1 VSHNRKRLP
10 LKVSLDRRLRFE
22 TVLEDLLLALARP
35 AACGATTEVDASLR
49 RAARAVGLDDVW
61 LWTFGD
67 PHDPNWS
74 SRALLSGA
82 STICTLADELP
93 YALRRSLADRP
104 PGSWS
109 VAATPLHVGAL
120 ALGALFWVS
129 FQHGATWPADRL
141 EQLRILS
148 VVFADHLERQR
159 ASDSLAESNALRV
172 AILRSLPGH
181 VAVLDR
187 RGTIIAVN
195 QSWANVWSERES
207 SHGDTIGPG
216 VNFLDVCAAAARAG
230 AAGAA
235 DALGGVESVCNGLR
249 PDFELEYG
257 CVVAGDERWFRMT
270 VTPLR
275 LEDGGAVVA
284 HADITDYRRAQDA
297 LRDVSGRLIGAQE
310 QERAR
315 IGRELHDNVSQ
326 RLALL
331 SIKIDE
337 IRKALPASA
346 GKIAARIA
354 NLRAESRAVA
364 HEVHDL
370 SHRLHS
376 IKLEAL
382 GLVAAVQ
389 AHCRELSQ
397 YGVQV
402 QFSSANVPAILS
414 DDAALCVFR
423 VVQEALANVVKHSG
437 AANARVVLSGGDSE
451 IVLRVEDSGLG
462 FEPDTQSRGL
472 GLISMRERVRLLGG
486 DLTIRSTPLHGTV
499 IEARVP
505 AQVSRRQAGRSLP
518 AA

>member
-1 VSHNRKRLP
+1 MQ
-10 LKVSLDRRLRFE
+10 FE
-22 TVLEDLLLALARP
+22 TVLSDLVLALAKRS
-35 AACGATTEVDASLR
+35 ASGTRTIAEASLR

-61 LWTFGD
+61 LWTVGD
-67 PHDPNWS
+67 PRDPEWT
-74 SRALLSGA
+74 SRRLQSGA
-82 STICTLADELP
+82 SMIFTLADELP
-93 YALRRSLADRP
+93 RALRDALAGRSPD
-104 PGSWS
+104 SWS
-109 VAATPLHVGAL
+109 VAAAPLYVGGL

-129 FQHGATWPADRL
+129 FQHRVTWPADRL

-148 VVFADHLERQR
+148 VVFADYLERRR
-159 ASDSLAESNALRV
+159 ASDSLAESDALKV

-187 RGTIIAVN
+187 RGMTIAVN
-195 QSWANVWSERES
+195 ESWTHVWPAQEW
-207 SHGDTIGPG
+207 GTCDMIGPG

-235 DALGGVESVCNGLR
+235 DALGGIESVCNGLR
-249 PDFELEYG
+249 PEFELEYR
-257 CVVAGDERWFRMT
+257 CDVAGDERWFRVT

-346 GKIAARIA
+346 GKVAARIA
-354 NLRAESRAVA
+354 SLRADSRAVA
-364 HEVHDL
+364 LEVHGL

-376 IKLEAL
+376 IKLEVL
-382 GLVAAVQ
+382 GLVAAVR

-397 YGVQV
+397 YGMLV
-402 QFSSANVPAILS
+402 QFSDANVPEILS
-414 DDAALCVFR
+414 DDTALCVFR

-437 AANARVVLSGGDSE
+437 AADARVMLSGADGG
-451 IVLRVEDSGLG
+451 IVLRVEDSGPG
-462 FEPDTQSRGL
+462 FKPDMHSSGL
-472 GLISMRERVRLLGG
+472 GLISMRERVRLVGG
-486 DLTIRSTPLHGTV
+486 DIKISSTPLHGAV

-505 AQVSRRQAGRSLP
+505 IRLSRLQAGRSLP